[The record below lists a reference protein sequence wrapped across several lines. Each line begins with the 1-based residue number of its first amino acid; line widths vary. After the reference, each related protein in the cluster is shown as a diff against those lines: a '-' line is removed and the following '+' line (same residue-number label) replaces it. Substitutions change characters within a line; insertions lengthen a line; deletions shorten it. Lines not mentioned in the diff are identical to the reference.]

1 MNIEHNLFFNPDPKM
16 RFASHIKILV
26 VLILF
31 EFARSHTY
39 KKCPNGLML
48 NEVQSFGQQR
58 GVMTN
63 WQPFIE
69 VARSTKDPISLENYS
84 IVVYSVTHKV
94 VKLRAL
100 IDLKTANLMQDQS
113 LVVIR
118 DGFFPNKLI
127 SIDMRSSD
135 EIFFN

>member
-1 MNIEHNLFFNPDPKM
+1 
-16 RFASHIKILV
+16 
-26 VLILF
+26 
-31 EFARSHTY
+31 
-39 KKCPNGLML
+39 
-48 NEVQSFGQQR
+48 
-58 GVMTN
+58 MTN

-135 EIFFN
+135 EIFFNQNYHSLDYLSVGKTQHLIVALLYNGVGKLRVIICGGPL

>member
-1 MNIEHNLFFNPDPKM
+1 MKLDLLLIRL
-16 RFASHIKILV
+16 LV
-26 VLILF
+26 VFLKHKLI
-31 EFARSHTY
+31 HTHTHR
-39 KKCPNGLML
+39 KCPNGLML

-113 LVVIR
+113 LVVIG

-127 SIDMRSSD
+127 SIDKLDQTISD
-135 EIFFN
+135 PDDADCIGSAS